1 MENLRESSRVE
12 ARHFIS
18 YDVRNESGEVI
29 YSGIAL
35 SRNLSRKGVQIEARQ
50 EFPINNPVRLHLAV
64 EEDVVDVNGM
74 IRHVE
79 KADEN
84 TYLIGIE
91 FTEIPDEILKRL
103 AEKYPEILE
112 K

>member
-1 MENLRESSRVE
+1 
-12 ARHFIS
+12 
-18 YDVRNESGEVI
+18 
-29 YSGIAL
+29 
-35 SRNLSRKGVQIEARQ
+35 
-50 EFPINNPVRLHLAV
+50 
-64 EEDVVDVNGM
+64 VVDVNGM

-84 TYLIGIE
+84 TYRIGIE

>member
-35 SRNLSRKGVQIEARQ
+35 SRNLSRKGRRCGGCKW
-50 EFPINNPVRLHLAV
+50 NDSTCRKS
-64 EEDVVDVNGM
+64 
-74 IRHVE
+74 R
-79 KADEN
+79 
-84 TYLIGIE
+84 
-91 FTEIPDEILKRL
+91 
-103 AEKYPEILE
+103 
-112 K
+112 